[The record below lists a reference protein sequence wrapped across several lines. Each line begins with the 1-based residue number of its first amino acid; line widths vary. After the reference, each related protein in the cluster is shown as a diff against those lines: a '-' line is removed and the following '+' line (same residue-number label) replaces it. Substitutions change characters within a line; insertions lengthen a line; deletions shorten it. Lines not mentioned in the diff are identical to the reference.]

1 MLKWSRGWR
10 GGITKIGGIAALIVL
25 SLSGALVHAQTAVER
40 LSTEAAQAPEWQK
53 AAGGKLSFE
62 VASIKPGNPETFTP
76 PNFALDY
83 LDTFGGAKPHGRFVA
98 EFPLETYIAFAYKL
112 LPRSQE
118 QKDAMLANV
127 PKWVSTDKYAINAEA
142 EGDPTKDQMRLM
154 MQSLLAD
161 RFKLAV
167 HFERQ
172 EVPVLALVLDKPGK
186 TGAKLYSHSNGPACD
201 VPSTVF
207 PIVCDQL
214 LAIGRPNSA
223 VMMGSRNMTMA
234 QIAASLIAT
243 GEVTRP
249 VVDQTGLDGRFDF
262 TVEWTREPKTPVPAT
277 EVQPDLPGTTFQQA
291 LQDQLGLK
299 VKSAK
304 AFMDTLVI
312 DHVEKPS
319 EN

>member
-1 MLKWSRGWR
+1 MRKWKLRNAPLVGVTGMAGS
-10 GGITKIGGIAALIVL
+10 AAIMVL
-25 SLSGALVHAQTAVER
+25 SLSVALVQAQT
-40 LSTEAAQAPEWQK
+40 T
-53 AAGGKLSFE
+53 AAGGKPSFE
-62 VASIKPGNPETFTP
+62 VASVKPGNPETFTP
-76 PNFALDY
+76 PNFPLDY
-83 LDTFGGAKPHGRFVA
+83 LDTFGAANPHGRFVA
-98 EFPLETYIAFAYKL
+98 EFPLEIYVAFAYKL

-118 QKDAMLANV
+118 QKNAMLAHV
-127 PKWVSTDKYAINAEA
+127 PRWVSTDKYAINAEA
-142 EGDPTKDQMRLM
+142 KGDPTKDQIRLM

-186 TGAKLYSHSNGPACD
+186 TGAKLYPHSNGPACD

-214 LAIGRPNSA
+214 LAIGRPNNA
-223 VMMGSRNMTMA
+223 VMMGSRNMTMG
-234 QIAASLIAT
+234 QIAAGLIAT

-262 TVEWTREPKTPVPAT
+262 TLEWTREPKNPVPAP
-277 EVQPDLPGTTFQQA
+277 EVQPDLPATTLQQA

-299 VKSAK
+299 VKSTK
-304 AFMDTLVI
+304 VFMDTLVI
-312 DHVEKPS
+312 DHVERPS

>member
-1 MLKWSRGWR
+1 MRNLKLRNAPLVGV
-10 GGITKIGGIAALIVL
+10 TGIACIAAMMVL
-25 SLSGALVHAQTAVER
+25 SLSGALVQTQ
-40 LSTEAAQAPEWQK
+40 TI

-62 VASIKPGNPETFTP
+62 VASVKPGNPATFTP
-76 PNFALDY
+76 PNFPLDY
-83 LDTFGGAKPHGRFVA
+83 LDTFGGANPHGRVVA
-98 EFPLETYIAFAYKL
+98 EFLLEIYVAFAYKL

-118 QKDAMLANV
+118 QKDAMLAHV
-127 PKWVSTDKYAINAEA
+127 PKWVSTDKYAINAKA

-154 MQSLLAD
+154 MQSLLED

-186 TGAKLYSHSNGPACD
+186 TGAKLYPHANGPACD

-214 LAIGRPNSA
+214 LATAGPNNA

-234 QIAASLIAT
+234 QIAAGLVAT

-249 VVDQTGLDGRFDF
+249 VVDQTGLEGRFDF
-262 TVEWTREPKTPVPAT
+262 TLEWTREPKNSVPAP
-277 EVQPDLPGTTFQQA
+277 EVEPDLPATTFQQA

-299 VKSAK
+299 VKSTK
-304 AFMDTLVI
+304 VFMDTLVI
-312 DHVEKPS
+312 DHAERPS